1 MMKNIYSKTK
11 IDSFSIFPSYF
22 GLSALFGQ
30 PLSIT
35 VNNLELTGCLL
46 WTLHIQIEGKDGSLF
61 PNYY

>member
-11 IDSFSIFPSYF
+11 IDSFSIFPSHF
-22 GLSALFGQ
+22 GLSAPFGQ

-46 WTLHIQIEGKDGSLF
+46 WTLHIQIEGKDESLF